1 MNKIQKLFFG
11 YQDVPHV
18 FFLTFFFFSVVKVTE
33 Y

>member
-18 FFLTFFFFSVVKVTE
+18 FFFTFIFSAVKVIE

>member
-18 FFLTFFFFSVVKVTE
+18 FFLLFFFSVVKVTE